1 MCAMLMSPSEG
12 ERHGTPARALSH
24 CHSDHV
30 IKGGKTKTG
39 KPRYTC
45 APPDCPRYA
54 LQLKLT
60 YIGRWPAVKEHIVD
74 MRRNG
79 SGMRDTTRGLKNSPT
94 TVMHELKKASA
105 LISVNDSFGH

>member
-1 MCAMLMSPSEG
+1 MVRMPGLCP
-12 ERHGTPARALSH
+12 H

-54 LQLKLT
+54 LQLALT
-60 YIGRWPAVKEHIVD
+60 YTGRLPAIKEHIVD
-74 MRRNG
+74 MRLNG
-79 SGMRDTTRGLKNSPT
+79 SGMRDIARGWTEQPNHGDAR
-94 TVMHELKKASA
+94 VEKKPRR
-105 LISVNDSFGH
+105 